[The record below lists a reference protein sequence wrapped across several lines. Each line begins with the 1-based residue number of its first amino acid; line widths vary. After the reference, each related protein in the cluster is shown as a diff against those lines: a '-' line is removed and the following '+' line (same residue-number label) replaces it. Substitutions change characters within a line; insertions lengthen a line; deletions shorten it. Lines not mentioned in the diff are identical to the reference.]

1 MNIEIISIGD
11 EILDGS
17 VQEKNANFLSK
28 EFKRFNITPHHISI
42 VGDNK
47 NNIKNLLIKAK
58 NRSDIIIITGGLG
71 PTRDDITRDA
81 VAEAFDLKLVF
92 NEEIKRKIDRRL
104 KEYHVQVTDN
114 NNHQAMIPENA
125 EVIANPNGTAPGFI
139 INNEDT
145 VCITMPGVPSEM
157 KPMFLDKVLPYL
169 DLNSQM
175 KYQNKLFFKGLGEAQ
190 LEDKIFSSVDIPKD
204 IYLSF
209 VVKGDYILVKVN
221 GDNKTLVE
229 KTTNKIKEK
238 LNLNIF
244 ADLNIVNSIY
254 KIMTNNKLTLS
265 TAESCTGGLLG
276 NRITNQSGS
285 SSYYKGGVV
294 TYSNE
299 LKTKLLNIK
308 PGLIKKQ
315 GAVSLKTAQLMA
327 TNIKN
332 ITDSDYGVA
341 ITGIAGP
348 TGGSEEKPVGLVYV
362 SVSGKNRT
370 VIKKLYLKGKR
381 KQIKYLSSEFA
392 LKLLK
397 NLLETEGYNE
407 KV

>member
-11 EILDGS
+11 ELLDGS

-47 NNIKNLLIKAK
+47 KNIKDLLIKAK

-92 NEEIKRKIDRRL
+92 NKEIKKEIDKRL

-125 EVIANPNGTAPGFI
+125 EIIDNPNGTAPGFI
-139 INNEDT
+139 INQNDT
-145 VCITMPGVPSEM
+145 TCISMPGVPSEM
-157 KPMFLDKVLPYL
+157 KSMFLNDVLPYL

-190 LEDKIFSSVDIPKD
+190 LEDKIFNSVNIPDD

-209 VVKGDYILVKVN
+209 VVKGDYILVKIN
-221 GDNKTLVE
+221 GDDKNLVDKYTE
-229 KTTNKIKEK
+229 EIKEK

-244 ADLNIVNSIY
+244 DDLNIVNSIY
-254 KIMTNNKLTLS
+254 NIMTKNNLTLS

-276 NRITNQSGS
+276 NRITNQPGS

-308 PGLIKKQ
+308 PDLINKH
-315 GAVSLKTAQLMA
+315 GAVSLKIAQLMA

-332 ITDSDYGVA
+332 NTNSDYGIA
-341 ITGIAGP
+341 ISGIAGP
-348 TGGSEEKPVGLVYV
+348 TGGSKEKPVGLVYV

-370 VIKKLYLKGKR
+370 IIKRLYLKGKR
-381 KQIKYLSSEFA
+381 KQIKYLSTEFS

>member
-28 EFKRFNITPHHISI
+28 EFKRFNITPHHISV

-47 NNIKNLLIKAK
+47 KNIKDLLIKAK

-92 NEEIKRKIDRRL
+92 NKEIKKEIDKRL

-125 EVIANPNGTAPGFI
+125 EIIDNPNGTAPGFI
-139 INNEDT
+139 ITQNDNT
-145 VCITMPGVPSEM
+145 CISMPGVPSEM
-157 KPMFLDKVLPYL
+157 KSMVLNDVLPYL
-169 DLNSQM
+169 DLKSQM
-175 KYQNKLFFKGLGEAQ
+175 KYQNKLFLKGLGEAQ
-190 LEDKIFSSVDIPKD
+190 LEDKIFKSVNIPDD

-209 VVKGDYILVKVN
+209 VVKGDYILVKIN
-221 GDNKTLVE
+221 GDDKDLVE
-229 KTTNKIKEK
+229 KYTEKIKEK

-244 ADLNIVNSIY
+244 DDLNIINSIY
-254 KIMTNNKLTLS
+254 NIMTENKLTLS

-285 SSYYKGGVV
+285 SSYYKGGVI

-308 PGLIKKQ
+308 PDLINKH
-315 GAVSLKTAQLMA
+315 GAVSLKIAQLMA

-332 ITDSDYGVA
+332 STNSDYGIA

-348 TGGSEEKPVGLVYV
+348 TGGSKEKPVGLVYV

-370 VIKKLYLKGKR
+370 IIKKLYLKGKR
-381 KQIKYLSSEFA
+381 KQIKYLSTEFS

-397 NLLETEGYNE
+397 NLLKTEGYNE